1 MSGHSKWSTIKRKK
15 GAADAKRGAIFTKLG
30 REVTIAAR
38 EGGGD
43 PNTNFRLRLV
53 IDNCRQANMPK
64 DNIERAVKRG
74 TGELKG
80 AALEE
85 ILYEGYGPK
94 GTALLISVLT
104 DSRNRAVAAV
114 RRVLNRS
121 GGSLGATG
129 CVAWLFDRKGYII
142 VEPEENDPEELALL
156 SIDIGAEDVR
166 IERDFVEVFTSVE
179 DFQRIREAL
188 HNEGLKLV
196 TEEISWIPKSTAQ
209 LSEKDILQN
218 MNLID
223 DLEEIEDVQQV
234 YSNLDIPDDLLAKY
248 EAQVA

>member
-15 GAADAKRGAIFTKLG
+15 GAADAKRGALFTRLG
-30 REVTIAAR
+30 RELTIAAR

-43 PNTNFRLRLV
+43 PGSNFRLRLV
-53 IDNCRQANMPK
+53 MDRCRQSNMPK
-64 DNIERAVKRG
+64 DNIGRAIKRG

-94 GTALLISVLT
+94 GTALLVSVLT

-114 RRVLNRS
+114 RRVLTRS

-129 CVAWLFDRKGYII
+129 CVSWLFDRKGYIS
-142 VEPEENDPEELALL
+142 VEAEGNDPEELALL
-156 SIDIGAEDVR
+156 GIDIGAEDVR
-166 IERDFVEVFTSVE
+166 IESDLVEIFTSVE

-188 HNEGLKLV
+188 HNEDLKLV
-196 TEEISWIPKSTAQ
+196 TEEISWIPKSTTQ
-209 LSEKDILQN
+209 LSEKETLQT

-223 DLEEIEDVQQV
+223 DLEELEDVRQV

-248 EAQVA
+248 EAQAA

>member
-1 MSGHSKWSTIKRKK
+1 MSGHSKWSTIKHKK
-15 GAADAKRGAIFTKLG
+15 GAADAKRGALFTKLG
-30 REVTIAAR
+30 RELTIAAR

-43 PNTNFRLRLV
+43 PDTNFRLRLV
-53 IDNCRQANMPK
+53 MDKCRQFNMPK
-64 DNIERAVKRG
+64 DNIERAIKRG

-114 RRVLNRS
+114 RRVLTRS

-129 CVAWLFDRKGYII
+129 CVSWLFDRKGYIS

-166 IERDFVEVFTSVE
+166 IESGLVEIFTSVE

-188 HNEGLKLV
+188 HNEALKLV
-196 TEEISWIPKSTAQ
+196 TEEVSWIPKSTTH
-209 LSEKDILQN
+209 LSDKETLQN

-223 DLEEIEDVQQV
+223 ELEEIEDVQQV

-248 EAQVA
+248 EAQAA